1 MGMRILRR
9 LLGRGNGDIEVVSR
23 KPVGRFRVKRSF
35 RVGQRKVLTGV
46 LEDGMATPGYKLKGG
61 AGVAMIYKIER
72 EGRVVDFVVDGDE
85 AALVLE
91 GELEAEDGDTL
102 DVYAS

>member
-1 MGMRILRR
+1 MGILSRLLRR
-9 LLGRGNGDIEVVSR
+9 RNNGEEIQIVSR
-23 KPVGRFRVKRSF
+23 RPVGKFRVKGSF

-46 LEDGMATPGYKLKGG
+46 LEDGMATPGYKLKGE

-85 AALVLE
+85 AALILE
-91 GELEAEDGDTL
+91 GELKTDEGEVL
-102 DVYAS
+102 EVYTS